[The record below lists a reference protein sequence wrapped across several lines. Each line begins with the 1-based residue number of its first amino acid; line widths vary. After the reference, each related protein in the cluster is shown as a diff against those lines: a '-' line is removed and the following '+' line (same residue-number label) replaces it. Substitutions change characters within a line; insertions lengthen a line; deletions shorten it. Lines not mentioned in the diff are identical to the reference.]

1 MDLQEFL
8 KDEKNKEQ
16 FEQVVKEL
24 GYESPEDVK
33 GLRDKRDELLGKVS
47 KYKSTLSEY
56 EKKLE
61 EKEKMLDKFSGL
73 DYTEIDGKSKG
84 SDELSV
90 LKRKVA
96 KYEEDFSLT
105 KKERDAL
112 EAELNNTL
120 IKNTLLS
127 TLDEVGIDPVH
138 KNLIISAHMP
148 RAKVEKG
155 DNGREVVID
164 DGGGLGLPTKEY
176 FKKFIESESGKVY
189 LKQTENKGSGAS
201 KFSSAGSGKTISES
215 EFKNMPAKD
224 RPEFIKNGGQII

>member
-8 KDEKNKEQ
+8 KDEANKEQ
-16 FEQVVKEL
+16 FIQVVKEL
-24 GYESPEDVK
+24 GYESPEEVK

-47 KYKSTLSEY
+47 KYKSTISEY

-61 EKEKMLDKFSGL
+61 EKEKMLDKFNGL

-127 TLDEVGIDPVH
+127 TLDELKIDKKH

-155 DNGREVVID
+155 DNGREVVIESGD
-164 DGGGLGLPTKEY
+164 GLGLPVKDY
-176 FKKFIESESGKVY
+176 FKKFIESDGSIY
-189 LKQTENKGSGAS
+189 LEQPVNAGSGAS
-201 KFSSAGSGKTISES
+201 KYSGSGSGKTVSDQ
-215 EFKNMPAKD
+215 EFKNMSP
-224 RPEFIKNGGQII
+224 RERSEFMKSGGQIT

>member
-16 FEQVVKEL
+16 FQQVVKEL

-47 KYKSTLSEY
+47 KYKSTISEY

-73 DYTEIDGKSKG
+73 DYTEIDKSKG

-164 DGGGLGLPTKEY
+164 DGGGLGLPAKEY
-176 FKKFIESESGKVY
+176 FKKFTESEAGKIY
-189 LKQTENKGSGAS
+189 LKQAENKGSGAS
-201 KFSSAGSGKTISES
+201 KFSGASSGKTISES

-224 RPEFIKNGGQII
+224 RPEFIKNGGKII

>member
-16 FEQVVKEL
+16 FQQVVKEL

-47 KYKSTLSEY
+47 KYKSTISEY

-61 EKEKMLDKFSGL
+61 EKEKMLDKVNTL
-73 DYTEIDGKSKG
+73 DYTELDKSKG

-96 KYEEDFSLT
+96 KYEEDFTLT

-112 EAELNNTL
+112 EAELNSTL

-127 TLDEVGIDPVH
+127 TLDELKIDKKH
-138 KNLIISAHMP
+138 KNLIISAHLP

-155 DNGREVVID
+155 DNGREVVIESGD
-164 DGGGLGLPTKEY
+164 GLGLPVKDY
-176 FKKFIESESGKVY
+176 FKKFIESDGSIY
-189 LKQTENKGSGAS
+189 LEQPVNTGSGAS
-201 KFSSAGSGKTISES
+201 KYSGSGSGKTVSDQ
-215 EFKNMPAKD
+215 EFKNMSP
-224 RPEFIKNGGQII
+224 RERSEFMKNGGQII

>member
-8 KDEKNKEQ
+8 KDEANKEQ
-16 FEQVVKEL
+16 FIQVVKEL

-47 KYKSTLSEY
+47 KYKSTISEY

-73 DYTEIDGKSKG
+73 DYTEIDSKGKG

-176 FKKFIESESGKVY
+176 FKKFTESEAGKVY
-189 LKQTENKGSGAS
+189 LKQAENRGSGAS
-201 KFSSAGSGKTISES
+201 KFSGSTSGKTVTDQEFKSMSPRDRS
-215 EFKNMPAKD
+215 EFMKS
-224 RPEFIKNGGQII
+224 GGQIT